1 MFTSSTGSSEAQ
13 TCSAHSSAGSTNMN
27 AANTNTNAAI
37 YVNRRGQDAAQCSGT
52 VYAWHY
58 CYYPDNSETNLQ
70 VSFGVFS
77 FSNDIYTLRNGS
89 YHLLHLNMR
98 EDSFTCDTLTL
109 NPSEFF
115 EIHMGD
121 RVGACLNED
130 GDYLDILRRRNNYRV
145 HSWMGSGSCTE
156 SDMAISPTITNSDR
170 QEKELHLYVD
180 ISKFP
185 VLSYN
190 L

>member
-1 MFTSSTGSSEAQ
+1 
-13 TCSAHSSAGSTNMN
+13 MN
-27 AANTNTNAAI
+27 AANTDTNASI
-37 YVNRRGQDAAQCSGT
+37 YVNWREQDAAQCSGT

-70 VSFGVFS
+70 VAFGVFS
-77 FSNDIYTLRNGS
+77 FSNGIYTLRNGS

-98 EDSFTCDTLTL
+98 ENSFTCATLTL
-109 NPSEFF
+109 DPSEYF

-121 RVGACLNED
+121 RVGACLRQSNGD
-130 GDYLDILRRRNNYRV
+130 GDYLDILRDREFKRV
-145 HSWMGSGSCTE
+145 HYWMGSGSCTE

-170 QEKELHLYVD
+170 QKKELHLYVD

-185 VLSYN
+185 VLS
-190 L
+190 